1 MTPQQKRLQP
11 RIISRAVNS
20 HTKGFEMSKYVV
32 AAFYKFAR
40 LPDYKDKQPLLQSFC
55 LELGVKGTILLA
67 EEGVNGTIAG
77 PRAAVDTVLAALRS
91 DARLSALAHKE
102 SYTDTLPF
110 YRMKVKLKKEIVTLG
125 VAGIDPNRQVGTY
138 VSPEKWND
146 LISDPEVTLVDTR
159 NRYEVGI
166 GTFNGA
172 HNPNT
177 DSFVEFPEYVEKNL
191 DKNKHRKV
199 AMFCTGGIR
208 CEKASAYMLAQ
219 GFEEVYHLEG
229 GILKYL
235 ENIPAEES
243 EWQGECFV
251 FDQRVAVDHDLES
264 GSYQTCYACRHP
276 LSATDLAAL
285 KYEEG
290 ICCPYCV
297 DELTEEKR
305 APLAERQRQ
314 VELAE
319 KRNTRHIGG

>member
-1 MTPQQKRLQP
+1 
-11 RIISRAVNS
+11 
-20 HTKGFEMSKYVV
+20 MSKYVV
-32 AAFYKFAR
+32 AAFYKFAS

-55 LELGVKGTILLA
+55 LEQGVKGTILLA

-77 PRAAVDTVLAALRS
+77 PRAAVEAVLTELRS

-125 VAGIDPNRQVGTY
+125 VEGIDPNKQVGTY
-138 VSPEKWND
+138 VPPEKWND

-172 HNPNT
+172 QNPNT

-243 EWQGECFV
+243 EWPGECVV

-264 GSYQTCYACRHP
+264 GSYQTCYGCRHP
-276 LSATDLAAL
+276 LSETDVASP

-297 DELTEEKR
+297 DALTEEKR
-305 APLAERQRQ
+305 GPLAERQRQ
-314 VELAE
+314 VELAD